1 MAGEDILVEG
11 VGIPWR
17 IQQIFGTDMG
27 HVFEEGKEVAFLNVP
42 EKVLIDIVLLKRD
55 VKENVVPACRH

>member
-1 MAGEDILVEG
+1 
-11 VGIPWR
+11 
-17 IQQIFGTDMG
+17 MG